1 MPRSGNRIL
10 SALVSRTSRGLSGP
24 GTVSSCA
31 ALLLATTAHATGL
44 LADEHGSS
52 GRYPCRVPERHEP
65 ESSRRSRQFDDE
77 LLGLDPDDPDAQAF
91 AAHLD
96 RMQQTRPAFTVEG
109 YLDGV
114 RDFADSANRAEG
126 GRRWAAV
133 LVVVLLLLG
142 VVYVVSRALAYV
154 LSTWF

>member
-1 MPRSGNRIL
+1 MAMPGRVAR
-10 SALVSRTSRGLSGP
+10 
-24 GTVSSCA
+24 
-31 ALLLATTAHATGL
+31 
-44 LADEHGSS
+44 
-52 GRYPCRVPERHEP
+52 RYPERVPERPDP
-65 ESSRRSRQFDDE
+65 ESPRRSRQFDDE
-77 LLGLDPDDPDAQAF
+77 LLGLDPDDPEAQAF

-96 RMQQTRPAFTVEG
+96 HMQQTRPAFTVEG
-109 YLDGV
+109 YLAGV

-142 VVYVVSRALAYV
+142 VVYVVARALEFV